1 VLINDDGLNKKDT
14 EVEYDA
20 KVDGARIMVVPPRHS
35 AV

>member
-1 VLINDDGLNKKDT
+1 VVLINDDNLKRET

-20 KVDGARIMVVPPRHS
+20 RMDGARIMVVPPRHS